1 MASKEAN
8 RLKYQYNK
16 KYVEAYWER
25 KAQQQNGETATKKT
39 RKTVRQTTISC
50 FDDDLQPEMADV
62 EITVCRNGKSD
73 ERYIKA
79 LELANKRLWIL
90 GIWGFLSFIVLAGEE
105 DPRDPMPFGEFFLI
119 KAVAMASLLICFYV
133 GKRLHRAGYLPEE
146 LDEDDD
152 I

>member
-25 KAQQQNGETATKKT
+25 KAQQQNVKITTKKT
-39 RKTVRQTTISC
+39 HKTVRQTTINC
-50 FDDDLQPEMADV
+50 FDDDLKPEMADV

-79 LELANKRLWIL
+79 LELANKQLNGENNRLIRL
-90 GIWGFLSFIVLAGEE
+90 MIKYKNLIRQITKLYYGEE
-105 DPRDPMPFGEFFLI
+105 
-119 KAVAMASLLICFYV
+119 
-133 GKRLHRAGYLPEE
+133 
-146 LDEDDD
+146 
-152 I
+152 

>member
-73 ERYIKA
+73 ERYIKENNR
-79 LELANKRLWIL
+79 LIRLMIKYKNLIRQITELYY
-90 GIWGFLSFIVLAGEE
+90 GEE
-105 DPRDPMPFGEFFLI
+105 
-119 KAVAMASLLICFYV
+119 
-133 GKRLHRAGYLPEE
+133 
-146 LDEDDD
+146 
-152 I
+152 

>member
-25 KAQQQNGETATKKT
+25 KAQQQNGETSTKKS

-79 LELANKRLWIL
+79 LELANKRFEVEDNYKKNIISRLKKKPTDKAYDKVQESNQTNNGTVLWR
-90 GIWGFLSFIVLAGEE
+90 GVKHKGAK
-105 DPRDPMPFGEFFLI
+105 P
-119 KAVAMASLLICFYV
+119 
-133 GKRLHRAGYLPEE
+133 
-146 LDEDDD
+146 
-152 I
+152 

>member
-8 RLKYQYNK
+8 RLKYRYSK

-25 KAQQQNGETATKKT
+25 KARQQKNGETTTKKT
-39 RKTVRQTTISC
+39 RKTKTVSQTISC

-79 LELANKRLWIL
+79 LELANKRLNGENNRLIRL
-90 GIWGFLSFIVLAGEE
+90 MIKYKNLIRQITELYYGEE
-105 DPRDPMPFGEFFLI
+105 
-119 KAVAMASLLICFYV
+119 
-133 GKRLHRAGYLPEE
+133 
-146 LDEDDD
+146 
-152 I
+152 

>member
-25 KAQQQNGETATKKT
+25 KAQQQNGETITKKS
-39 RKTVRQTTISC
+39 RKTVRQTTVSC

-79 LELANKRLWIL
+79 LELANKRLNGENNRLIRL
-90 GIWGFLSFIVLAGEE
+90 MIKYKNLIRQITELYYGEE
-105 DPRDPMPFGEFFLI
+105 
-119 KAVAMASLLICFYV
+119 
-133 GKRLHRAGYLPEE
+133 
-146 LDEDDD
+146 
-152 I
+152 

>member
-50 FDDDLQPEMADV
+50 FDDDLKPEMADI

-79 LELANKRLWIL
+79 LELANKRLNGENNRLIRL
-90 GIWGFLSFIVLAGEE
+90 MIKYKNLFRQMTELYYGEE
-105 DPRDPMPFGEFFLI
+105 
-119 KAVAMASLLICFYV
+119 
-133 GKRLHRAGYLPEE
+133 
-146 LDEDDD
+146 
-152 I
+152 